1 MITLQKI
8 QFLGIAYL
16 LSLFTL
22 AGQETYIKSFLLYD
36 ESTQEYGTTIYCE
49 KNEIYISVGSVC
61 DGKNCVKYAKLNN
74 TGDLVWKI
82 KHPWTDEG
90 NRNAIL
96 CHNGELLLSSHERW
110 SSPNVSFHLTRISK
124 DSGDS
129 LAHYTYNYD
138 SLSTEGIASDGILM
152 YKNKYLLYGESR
164 EKKDGIP
171 TGLIQWVN
179 LKGEQIKLTK
189 YRLPDNALVINRLED
204 LQPDSTGH
212 LVFITTYRKDNKE
225 YHVIRKLD
233 SLGNVVKD
241 IYIYANRS
249 IKEIPKLA
257 VDTRGNYIIAHRKR
271 DENLTSYKQILCV
284 DTSGNYLWAYDI
296 LDVISGNQYFID
308 KIRVTGDG
316 GAIISGYIQGRDL
329 QDLIYNDAFVL
340 KLDKNGQ
347 KEWEK
352 RINFYDHKDTLLDF
366 CSLLDVV
373 PLDSGGYAAVGYH
386 IYSNLPRIT
395 DLLLV
400 QLDKNGC
407 VTGYDCS
414 VDTFIVRTP
423 IVSVPDENV
432 DKTDIM
438 VYPNPFSDHFTV
450 SNLSADIYR
459 ISLSD
464 MMGNLVYKQ
473 LINHDNES
481 LIIDTFNWPNGLYII
496 SAMDK
501 YGNILHSRKVLK
513 M

>member
-22 AGQETYIKSFLLYD
+22 VGQDTYINSFRLYE
-36 ESTQEYGTTIYCE
+36 ESTQENGTTIFA
-49 KNEIYISVGSVC
+49 KNDHIYVGVGSVC
-61 DGKNCVKYAKLNN
+61 EQKICAKYAKLNL
-74 TGDLVWKI
+74 TGEIEWKT
-82 KHPWTDEG
+82 KHLWTDNG

-96 CHNGELLLSSHERW
+96 YHNGELLFSSHERW
-110 SSPNVSFHLTRISK
+110 SSPNVNFHLTRVNK
-124 DSGDS
+124 ATGDS
-129 LAHYTYNYD
+129 LANYTYNYD
-138 SLSTEGIASDGILM
+138 SISINGITSDGILM
-152 YKNKYLLYGESR
+152 YKNQYLLYGEVR
-164 EKKDGIP
+164 EKDGIP
-171 TGLIQWVN
+171 TGVIQWVN
-179 LKGEQIKLTK
+179 MKGEPIKLTK
-189 YRLPDNALVINRLED
+189 YRLPDNALVINRLQD

-212 LVFITTYRKDNKE
+212 LVFITTFRKENKE

-241 IYIYANRS
+241 LPIYANRS
-249 IKEIPKLA
+249 LQEIPKMA
-257 VDTRGNYIIAHRKR
+257 VDINGNYILAHRKR
-271 DENLTSYKQILCV
+271 NEDLLSFKQILCV
-284 DTSGNYLWAYDI
+284 DTSGNYLWYYD
-296 LDVISGNQYFID
+296 LSDRISGNQYDIN
-308 KIRVTGDG
+308 KVKATKDG
-316 GAIISGYIQGRDL
+316 GAVVSGN
-329 QDLIYNDAFVL
+329 IYGKDFQNVLHRDAFVL
-340 KLDKNGQ
+340 KLDHNGK

-395 DLLLV
+395 DLLLI

-407 VTGYDCS
+407 VTGYDCGI
-414 VDTFIVRTP
+414 DTFIVRTP
-423 IVSVPDENV
+423 IVSVQGENV

-450 SNLSADIYR
+450 SNLSANIYR

-501 YGNILHSRKVLK
+501 YGNILQSRKVLK